1 MSVAYSITGGLTHL
15 SGNPIQIILTASATR
30 ENHKLLLRVTVKDTR
45 GNELFG
51 SPFPEEF
58 TPKSD
63 LTAEAD
69 ISGLVNYAVDYGFRF
84 PIQGGCDPHDSLA
97 VRATFEVGESWT
109 DANGD
114 YQEEYTPAAET
125 LTVLKGKLRKH
136 ELAILNEANK
146 SFNSEYIEGG
156 KFLTHQP
163 DYQKVSP
170 TQICMLW
177 YQGKWTDEHEF
188 YMNLTIKT
196 DKGRSIHKSFKN
208 TYYAVT
214 ALLEFEFSRFNQ
226 DFWEEFMWGENH
238 IEYDFWLSDNSDGT
252 GEVSEHRHYV
262 IDYTYYEQSVNV
274 YAVNPLS
281 GIDMH
286 WFTGHS
292 EQGLNSES
300 ETAVRPV
307 PVGAGTQK
315 PSIITTS
322 SSGKRTWQINVGYKE
337 LKAQMLALTD
347 LIFSKDIWIVDTE
360 ANKLIPVKIEAGD
373 FTLYKSIESL
383 QEITLKFYEAHN
395 D

>member
-1 MSVAYSITGGLTHL
+1 MAVTYTITGGLTHL
-15 SGNPIQIILTASATR
+15 SGNPIQIVLTASATR
-30 ENHKLLLRVTVKDTR
+30 ENHKLLIRVTCKNTLGV
-45 GNELFG
+45 ELFG

-58 TPKSD
+58 IPGSD
-63 LTAEAD
+63 LTAKAD
-69 ISGLVNYAVDYGFRF
+69 ISGLVNYPADYGFTF
-84 PIQGGCDPHDSLA
+84 PIGGAVNPHDIL
-97 VRATFEVGESWT
+97 VVKATFEVGESWT
-109 DANGD
+109 DSNGD

-125 LTVLKGKLRKH
+125 LTILKGKLRKH
-136 ELAILNEANK
+136 ELAILNEAGK
-146 SFNSEYIEGG
+146 SFASEYIEGG
-156 KFLTHQP
+156 KFLTHMP

-177 YQGKWTDEHEF
+177 YQGRWSEDHAF
-188 YMNLTIKT
+188 YINLSIKT
-196 DKGRSIHKSFKN
+196 DKGRTISKSEPH
-208 TYYAVT
+208 TYYRMT
-214 ALLEFEFSRFNQ
+214 SLIELEFSRYHLNFWD
-226 DFWEEFMWGENH
+226 DFQWGEKH
-238 IEYDFWLSDNSDGT
+238 LEYDFWLSDNADGT
-252 GEVSEHRHYV
+252 GEVSEHRHYI

-281 GIDMH
+281 GTDMH

-347 LIFSKDIWIVDTE
+347 LIFSKDIWIVDTDT
-360 ANKLIPVKIEAGD
+360 NTLIPVKIEAGD
-373 FTLYKSIESL
+373 FALYKSIEPL